1 MESVETICA
10 VSTPPGEGGIGIL
23 RLSGPDAHRILKT
36 IFKTAGKGNEL
47 ASHRLYLGRIIN
59 PENSE
64 EIDEVFAVF
73 MNAPRTYTREDI
85 GEIYSHGGFAV
96 QRKILSLMI
105 ESGARLA
112 EPGEFT
118 KRAFLSGRIDLAQA
132 EAVLDVIESETEE
145 ELGHAVKSLQGV
157 MSRKINA
164 IRERLKNA
172 LVETEALIDFP
183 EEEIDVDEEEVLAG
197 VRRCEEEI
205 GALVDSFREGNAVR
219 HGFEVLIVGRTNV
232 GKSSLLNALLAR
244 ERAIVTP
251 LPGTTRDMIEDVIH
265 IKGIKI
271 RIVDTAGLGMPKDVV
286 EQEGMERVKQ
296 KIPEADLILWVLDGS
311 RPYSDEDLEVLREI
325 GGRRAVIAIN
335 KKDLPRLL
343 EREAAKPSDFPQIE
357 VSALTEE
364 GMEALKEAVYDSLMG
379 KERRGNALLVTN
391 LRHKN
396 ALSQALAAARSAG
409 AGMRDRI
416 PAEFIAFELRDAIRL
431 LGEITGETWT
441 DDVLHDIFSRFCIG
455 K

>member
-1 MESVETICA
+1 MENVETICA

-36 IFKTAGKGNEL
+36 IFKTAKSGEEYS
-47 ASHRLYLGRIIN
+47 SHHLYLGHIIN

-85 GEIYSHGGFAV
+85 AEVYSHGGFAV
-96 QRKILSLMI
+96 QRRILSLMTG
-105 ESGARLA
+105 SGARLA

-118 KRAFLSGRIDLAQA
+118 KRAFLNGRIDLAQA

-145 ELGHAVKSLQGV
+145 ELGHAVKSLHGV
-157 MSRKINA
+157 LSRKING

-183 EEEIDVDEEEVLAG
+183 DEEIDVDEEEVLAETA
-197 VRRCEEEI
+197 RCGKEI
-205 GALVDSFREGNAVR
+205 ETLVDSYREGNAVR

-271 RIVDTAGLGMPKDVV
+271 RIVDTAGLGSPRDVA

-296 KIPEADLILWVLDGS
+296 KIPEVDLILWVLDGS
-311 RPYSDEDLEVLREI
+311 RPYADEDREVLREI
-325 GGRRAVIAIN
+325 GERRTVTAIN
-335 KKDLPRLL
+335 KADLPRLL
-343 EREAAKPSDFPQIE
+343 EKEAAEQSGCPRIE
-357 VSALTEE
+357 VSARTEE
-364 GMEALKEAVYDSLMG
+364 GMEALKDAVYESLMG

-396 ALSQALAAARSAG
+396 ALSEALAAARNAV
-409 AGMRDRI
+409 AGMKDGI
-416 PAEFIAFELRDAIRL
+416 PAEFVAFELRDAIRL